1 MDVPL
6 DLVVDST
13 PDALYLAFL
22 EEQLATA
29 AVDALGIGAERD
41 SAILFRDRGRLAAGV
56 SGTIWRGCC
65 QVHVLWV
72 EEELRGRG
80 LARTLM
86 AGAEAEAKRQGCR
99 LLMGLAYEV
108 LTSDFYD
115 RLGYSVVGEIDD
127 CPAGT
132 TTRWYRKD
140 L

>member
-6 DLVVDST
+6 DLVVERG
-13 PDALYLAFL
+13 PDPLDLAFL
-22 EEQLATA
+22 EDQLADA
-29 AVDALGIGAERD
+29 AIDALGIGPERD
-41 SAILFRDRGRLAAGV
+41 FAILVRDGDRIAAGA
-56 SGTIWRGCC
+56 SGTIWGGCC

-72 EEELRGRG
+72 EEQLRHHG

-86 AGAEAEAKRQGCR
+86 AGAEAEARRQGCR

-108 LTSDFYD
+108 LTGDFYD
-115 RLGYSVVGEIDD
+115 RLGYSRVGEIDE

-132 TTRWYRKD
+132 ATRWYCKD